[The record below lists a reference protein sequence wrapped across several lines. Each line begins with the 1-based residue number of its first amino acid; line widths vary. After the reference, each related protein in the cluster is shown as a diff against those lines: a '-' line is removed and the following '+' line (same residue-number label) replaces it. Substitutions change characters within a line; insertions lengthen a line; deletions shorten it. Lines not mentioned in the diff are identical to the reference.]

1 MIGMKILLMDSNP
14 NCNNIKNLKMTNG
27 TFGLR
32 TYLCFYMG
40 VGHLQNQYEKYIC
53 ILSLIICYVF
63 SCTNYV
69 VGFNF

>member
-1 MIGMKILLMDSNP
+1 
-14 NCNNIKNLKMTNG
+14 LKMTNG